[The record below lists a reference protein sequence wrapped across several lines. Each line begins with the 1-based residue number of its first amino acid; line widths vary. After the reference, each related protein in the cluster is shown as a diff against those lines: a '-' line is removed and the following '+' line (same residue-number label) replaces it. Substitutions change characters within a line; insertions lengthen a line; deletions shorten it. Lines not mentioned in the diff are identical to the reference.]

1 MHLFQKGLGDTGEFA
16 ACHPLVNT
24 LFFAAAIGITMFSMS
39 PFFLAVGFLGS
50 LLYCTLLQGIGSLGQ
65 NALLCGLVIPAMT
78 LLNGL
83 FTHDGETVLFYLNNN
98 RITLEAFVFGACSG
112 VMLVSVL
119 LWFRCF
125 SQLMTSDR
133 LIYLFGKIAPVF
145 GLIVSMIFR
154 YIPLLRRRF
163 GQIHTAQRCM
173 GKTAVTSPLAKARQ
187 KTKEASILI
196 AWSLEASID
205 SADSMAARG
214 YGLKGRTSFH
224 MFRFS
229 AQDKL
234 LLGLIAV
241 LFLLLC
247 VGVHG
252 GNTGMVF
259 YPSLV
264 WRFGWMDALYLV
276 CFAALLC
283 IPFVVDFVGERKW
296 KQYNATN

>member
-1 MHLFQKGLGDTGEFA
+1 MHLFQKGLGTTGEFA
-16 ACHPLVNT
+16 ACHPLVNA
-24 LFFAAAIGITMFSMS
+24 LFFGAAISVTMFSMS
-39 PFFLAVGFLGS
+39 PFFLVATLLTS
-50 LLYCTLLQGIGSLGQ
+50 LLYCTLLLGVGSLGQ
-65 NALLCGLVIPAMT
+65 NVLLCAVVIPAMT

-83 FTHDGETVLFYLNNN
+83 FTHDGETVLFYINNN

-133 LIYLFGKIAPVF
+133 LIYLFGKITPVF

-163 GQIHTAQRCM
+163 QQIHTAQRCI
-173 GKTAVTSPLAKARQ
+173 GKTCAASPLAKAQQ

-205 SADSMAARG
+205 TADSMAARG

-229 AQDKL
+229 TQDKL
-234 LLGLIAV
+234 LLGLIVA

-247 VGVHG
+247 SGIHG
-252 GNTGMVF
+252 GNTGMFF
-259 YPSLV
+259 YPALV
-264 WRFGWMDALYLV
+264 WRFGWADALYLV

-283 IPFVVDFVGERKW
+283 IPFVVDFMGEMKW
-296 KQYNATN
+296 KQYNANN